1 MKNNVQFLE
10 TELKKEGY
18 NLELLNKL
26 KKQLTSYLIKK
37 YLYDNNELDRFKLNF
52 ENNPERIDIYI
63 KGWVDPIGH
72 IKIEYKDSN
81 LFYTFTVIDITTEKQ
96 DTSTKTF
103 KSYKTLIKH
112 LDMYKNYIK
121 RNI

>member
-10 TELKKEGY
+10 IELKKEGY

-26 KKQLTSYLIKK
+26 KQSLTSYLIKK

-52 ENNPERIDIYI
+52 KNNPERIEIYK
-63 KGWVDPIGH
+63 KGGLKSIGY
-72 IKIEYKDSN
+72 IKIEYKDNN
-81 LFYTFTVIDITTEKQ
+81 LFYIFTVIDITTEKQ
-96 DTSTKTF
+96 DTSTETF

-121 RNI
+121 RNT